1 MICILAA
8 DFSISTKDAG
18 IIDVS
23 IQEKFIQLWVW
34 CAANLLLQNMY
45 IYKKNDPTRNFTL
58 KFLTEGWKMAFRYKT
73 HKLGGSIEKQPFG
86 YRSI

>member
-23 IQEKFIQLWVW
+23 IQEKFIALSLMRSKFAFTKYV
-34 CAANLLLQNMY
+34 Y
-45 IYKKNDPTRNFTL
+45 I
-58 KFLTEGWKMAFRYKT
+58 
-73 HKLGGSIEKQPFG
+73 
-86 YRSI
+86 

>member
-45 IYKKNDPTRNFTL
+45 IYKK
-58 KFLTEGWKMAFRYKT
+58 KMIRQEI
-73 HKLGGSIEKQPFG
+73 L
-86 YRSI
+86 R